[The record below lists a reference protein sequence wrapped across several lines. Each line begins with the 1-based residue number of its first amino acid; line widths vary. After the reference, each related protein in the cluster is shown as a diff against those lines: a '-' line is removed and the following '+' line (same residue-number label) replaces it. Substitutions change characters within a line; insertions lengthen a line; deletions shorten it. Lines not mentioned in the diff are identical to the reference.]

1 MGKFFWGFFF
11 IYLNFNLS
19 VNAHTLNVLPEFVGY
34 FLLLQGL
41 RELEEESGVF
51 SDTRPFVVGMTVY
64 TAILWVGALLGVTGT
79 GNLLSI
85 LLSLVSTAVSLY
97 ISWSIIQGV
106 REMEER
112 HQADLNSAGMSLAWK
127 VLLVADIVSY
137 VLTLVLPVAA
147 AVALVV
153 VLVGILL
160 LVGSLMLLVA
170 FWRGKK
176 CWEAVQA
183 GTIHVKDE

>member
-1 MGKFFWGFFF
+1 M
-11 IYLNFNLS
+11 
-19 VNAHTLNVLPEFVGY
+19 
-34 FLLLQGL
+34 
-41 RELEEESGVF
+41 F

-64 TAILWVGALLGVTGT
+64 TAIFWVGALLGVTGT

-85 LLSLVSTAVSLY
+85 LLSLVSTVVSLY

-106 REMEER
+106 QEMEER

-137 VLTLVLPVAA
+137 VLTP
-147 AVALVV
+147 VALVV

>member
-1 MGKFFWGFFF
+1 M
-11 IYLNFNLS
+11 
-19 VNAHTLNVLPEFVGY
+19 
-34 FLLLQGL
+34 
-41 RELEEESGVF
+41 
-51 SDTRPFVVGMTVY
+51 
-64 TAILWVGALLGVTGT
+64 GALLGVTGA
-79 GNLLSI
+79 GSLLSI

-137 VLTLVLPVAA
+137 VLTLVLPVVV
-147 AVALVV
+147 AVALVA

-176 CWEAVQA
+176 CWEAVQV

>member
-1 MGKFFWGFFF
+1 M
-11 IYLNFNLS
+11 
-19 VNAHTLNVLPEFVGY
+19 
-34 FLLLQGL
+34 
-41 RELEEESGVF
+41 F

-79 GNLLSI
+79 GSLLSI

-137 VLTLVLPVAA
+137 VLTLVLPVVV
-147 AVALVV
+147 AVALVA

-176 CWEAVQA
+176 CWEAVQV

>member
-1 MGKFFWGFFF
+1 M
-11 IYLNFNLS
+11 
-19 VNAHTLNVLPEFVGY
+19 
-34 FLLLQGL
+34 
-41 RELEEESGVF
+41 
-51 SDTRPFVVGMTVY
+51 
-64 TAILWVGALLGVTGT
+64 
-79 GNLLSI
+79 LSI
-85 LLSLVSTAVSLY
+85 LLSLVSTVVSLY

-106 REMEER
+106 QEMEER

-137 VLTLVLPVAA
+137 VLTLVLPVA

-183 GTIHVKDE
+183 GTIHVIDE

>member
-1 MGKFFWGFFF
+1 M
-11 IYLNFNLS
+11 
-19 VNAHTLNVLPEFVGY
+19 
-34 FLLLQGL
+34 
-41 RELEEESGVF
+41 F

-85 LLSLVSTAVSLY
+85 LLSLVSTVVSLY

-106 REMEER
+106 QEMEER

-137 VLTLVLPVAA
+137 VLTLVLPVA

-183 GTIHVKDE
+183 GTIHVIDE

>member
-1 MGKFFWGFFF
+1 M
-11 IYLNFNLS
+11 
-19 VNAHTLNVLPEFVGY
+19 
-34 FLLLQGL
+34 
-41 RELEEESGVF
+41 F

-85 LLSLVSTAVSLY
+85 LLSLVSTVVSLY

-106 REMEER
+106 QEMEER

-127 VLLVADIVSY
+127 VLLVADIISY
-137 VLTLVLPVAA
+137 VLTLVLPVA

-160 LVGSLMLLVA
+160 LVGSLMLLVS

-183 GTIHVKDE
+183 GTIHVIDE

>member
-1 MGKFFWGFFF
+1 M
-11 IYLNFNLS
+11 
-19 VNAHTLNVLPEFVGY
+19 GY

-85 LLSLVSTAVSLY
+85 LLSLVSTVVSLY

-106 REMEER
+106 QEMEER

-137 VLTLVLPVAA
+137 VLTLVLPVA

-183 GTIHVKDE
+183 GTIHVIDE